1 MPVGR
6 GPRAGTFAG
15 SAVMNMS
22 EQSCSEHDAHVV
34 QLIASSQRGLFLYI
48 CGLLFSRQLAED
60 VLQETNLVL
69 WEKRAEYRP
78 NGNFYAWACQIA
90 FYKVCKAR
98 DEQRRKVPAFTD
110 VFLRHMAPELQAV
123 GEASNQLQDYLQE
136 CIKTLVDRDRSLLER
151 RYDDNATTKSIASQ
165 LGQSVRQVNRSLARI
180 HESLFDCIHAKLSE
194 ERKA

>member
-1 MPVGR
+1 MLVGR
-6 GPRAGTFAG
+6 GRCVAT
-15 SAVMNMS
+15 STCSVVVNMPN
-22 EQSCSEHDAHVV
+22 QPCNEHDARVV
-34 QLIASSQRGLFLYI
+34 QLIARSQRGLFLYI

-98 DEQRRKVPAFTD
+98 DEQRHKVPAFTD

-123 GEASNQLQDYLQE
+123 GEASSQLQDYLQE
-136 CIKTLVDRDRSLLER
+136 CIRTLVDRDRRLLNR
-151 RYDDNATTKSIASQ
+151 RYDNNATTKSIANQ

-180 HESLFDCIHAKLSE
+180 HESLFDCIHAKLAE
-194 ERKA
+194 ERKP